1 MADFVGAL
9 PDFRHKGQALP
20 HSLAALN
27 NVAVDLK
34 CAAGRILHDRMVLF
48 DRRGNLRNCRRQLL
62 NGRRLLCCPLCEG
75 LCSTGYLVRTTEHLL
90 RSQLDTTHYRT
101 QLLDKAFNGMLNGHE
116 IALEGH
122 VCLDGQIPLRKAAH
136 DPVNLIDIAG
146 KIPDTFPHGLGHFPD
161 LIRSIVG
168 DCDVQIAHAH
178 FPQCIVELGDR
189 AQPLYNDDP

>member
-1 MADFVGAL
+1 
-9 PDFRHKGQALP
+9 
-20 HSLAALN
+20 
-27 NVAVDLK
+27 
-34 CAAGRILHDRMVLF
+34 
-48 DRRGNLRNCRRQLL
+48 
-62 NGRRLLCCPLCEG
+62 
-75 LCSTGYLVRTTEHLL
+75 
-90 RSQLDTTHYRT
+90 
-101 QLLDKAFNGMLNGHE
+101 MLNGHE

-146 KIPDTFPHGLGHFPD
+146 KIPDTFPHGLGHFTD